1 MSPNES
7 GPSIQ
12 ELIDQYMESGP
23 YAVVGASTDRAK
35 FGNKV
40 LRAYLRRDLDVH
52 PVNPKA
58 EEIEGR
64 PAFKDL
70 ASLPEKVR
78 GISVITPPRITEAVV
93 EEAARAGIEFVWMQ
107 PGAESDT
114 AIRRAGELGLKVIAD
129 GSCFLALF
137 G

>member
-1 MSPNES
+1 MSPSQS

-12 ELIDQYMESGP
+12 KLIDQYMESGP
-23 YAVVGASTDRAK
+23 YAVVGASTNREK

-40 LRAYLRRDLDVH
+40 LRAYMDRGLTVH
-52 PVNPKA
+52 PVNPRA
-58 EEIEGR
+58 GEIEGL

-70 ASLPEKVR
+70 ASLPERVR
-78 GISVITPPRITEAVV
+78 GISVITPPKITEAVV
-93 EEAARAGIEFVWMQ
+93 EEAARAGVEFVWMQ
-107 PGAESDT
+107 PGAESD
-114 AIRRAGELGLKVIAD
+114 AAVHRAGELGLKVIAD